1 MFIIAGIGLNSFS
14 EDKLRKIIL
23 TGADMLRYN
32 FSYSS
37 IEENINHIKHGKEI
51 IEELHADVRIIA
63 DLPLKKIRLG
73 DFDIKIFAV
82 REKEEFLCK
91 SANYSTDCNQF
102 IPIQTASLGE
112 KVRLNQ
118 IIPIGDGEV
127 AVQVAE
133 IIDRETI
140 RIRVLNNG
148 TIQYM
153 KAFNTGH
160 YTDEIKLLKKYLEI
174 IERVAI
180 IGIDYFAVSYIDKDI
195 EKETIEEIIPK
206 CGNKKIII
214 KIENQNGIDNIE
226 NICQNPAYHMVLMDR
241 GELGVNIPYEK
252 IGLVQDAIIKTCS
265 KFKKPLI
272 ISTQILESTINNY
285 IPYKS
290 EIVGIT
296 NLVLQGVSGIML
308 CQETTM
314 GMRPAYSIH
323 VAKKIIN
330 ETLANKKYYEQSGA

>member
-14 EDKLRKIIL
+14 EDKLRKIVL
-23 TGADMLRYN
+23 AGADILRYN
-32 FSYSS
+32 FSYLST
-37 IEENINHIKHGKEI
+37 EENIKHVRHAKEI
-51 IEELHADVRIIA
+51 IDELHADVHIMA

-73 DFDIKIFAV
+73 DFDTKIFAV
-82 REKEEFLCK
+82 REREEFLCK
-91 SANYSTDCNQF
+91 SGSYSTDCNQF
-102 IPIQTASLGE
+102 IPVQTTVLGE

-127 AVQVAE
+127 AVQVIE

-140 RIRVLNNG
+140 KIRILNNG

-153 KAFNTGH
+153 KAFNIG
-160 YTDEIKLLKKYLEI
+160 YCTDEAKLLSTYSEILEKTKST
-174 IERVAI
+174 
-180 IGIDYFAVSYIDKDI
+180 GIDYFAISYINKDV
-195 EKETIEEIIPK
+195 EKNIIEEIIPK
-206 CGNKKIII
+206 CDNKKIII
-214 KIENQNGIDNIE
+214 KIENQSGVDDIE
-226 NICQNPAYHMVLMDR
+226 KICQNPAYHMVLVDR

-252 IGLVQDAIIKTCS
+252 IGLIQNTIIKTCLC
-265 KFKKPLI
+265 FKKPLI

-290 EIVGIT
+290 EIAGIT
-296 NLVLQGVSGIML
+296 NLVLQGVQGIML
-308 CQETTM
+308 CQETTV

-330 ETLANKKYYEQSGA
+330 EALANKKYYV